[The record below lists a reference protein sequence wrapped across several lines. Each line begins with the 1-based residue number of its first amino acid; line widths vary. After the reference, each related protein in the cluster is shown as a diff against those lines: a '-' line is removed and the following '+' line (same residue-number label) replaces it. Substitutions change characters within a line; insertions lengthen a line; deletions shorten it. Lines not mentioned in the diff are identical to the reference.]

1 MRIENTLNIFATLIY
16 AISYIVLLLAFTLI
30 ENERM
35 TYIAGGLGGIILGT
49 ILLGFAKIVYYQEKN
64 HQELLELVRTQR
76 SELRALNEMQKSMQ
90 NVQKILMA
98 QYSTKQPAKTA
109 TKPAKPNDG

>member
-16 AISYIVLLLAFTLI
+16 AVSYIVLLLAFTLI

-35 TYIAGGLGGIILGT
+35 VYIVGGLGGLILGT
-49 ILLGFAKIVYYQEKN
+49 ILLGFSKLVYYQEKN
-64 HQELLELVRTQR
+64 HQELVELVRVQR
-76 SELRALNEMQKSMQ
+76 SELRTLNDSYKAIQ

-98 QYSTKQPAKTA
+98 KYGVKT
-109 TKPAKPNDG
+109 TPKPKNTQSKNPID